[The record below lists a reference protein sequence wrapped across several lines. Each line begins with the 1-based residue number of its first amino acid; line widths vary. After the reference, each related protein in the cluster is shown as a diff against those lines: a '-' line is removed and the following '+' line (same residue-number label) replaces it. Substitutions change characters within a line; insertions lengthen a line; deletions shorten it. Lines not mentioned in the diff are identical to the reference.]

1 METPRTIELELV
13 RRCQRGEA
21 DAFDELYDR
30 FGDVVWRLCYRMAG
44 NSDDAQDLA
53 QEVWLV
59 VWQRVSSF
67 RCESA
72 FATWLYRVAS
82 NVCLQWLRKVRNK
95 KTSPIDDIPLVS
107 DSRLESRVAD
117 REYLA
122 RLLAAIEELPEALK
136 LALVLRV
143 EQDLSYGEIAEVLDC
158 TTAAAKMRVSR
169 ARAMLAEAFGE
180 DES

>member
-13 RRCQRGEA
+13 RRCQRGEP
-21 DAFDELYDR
+21 DAFDGLYDR

-44 NSDDAQDLA
+44 NTEDAQDLA

-59 VWQRVSSF
+59 VWGKIAGF

-95 KTSPIDDIPLVS
+95 KTMPLDDAPLIS
-107 DSRLESRVAD
+107 HTRLESEVAD
-117 REYLA
+117 RDHLD
-122 RLLAAIEELPEALK
+122 RLLAAVAELPEPLK

-143 EQDLSYGEIAEVLDC
+143 EQDLSYGEIAEALEC

-169 ARAMLAEAFGE
+169 ARAMLTKAVRE
-180 DES
+180 ESN

>member
-1 METPRTIELELV
+1 LETPRTIELELV
-13 RRCQRGEA
+13 RRCQRGEP
-21 DAFDELYDR
+21 DAFDGLYDK

-53 QEVWLV
+53 QEVWLT
-59 VWQRVSSF
+59 VWQRIGGF

-72 FATWLYRVAS
+72 FATWLYRVTS

-107 DSRLESRVAD
+107 PERLESEVAD
-117 REYLA
+117 REYVN
-122 RLLAAIEELPEALK
+122 RLLAAVKELPEPLK
-136 LALVLRV
+136 LALTLRV
-143 EQDLSYGEIAEVLDC
+143 ERDLSYGEIAEALDC

-180 DES
+180 DET